1 MLNHERSTRCVVVR
15 SSTPGVFC
23 AGADL
28 KARSLLLAVLARSA
42 RSLSAGDTPT
52 PGPLRDDP
60 RHYAS
65 VVTAAPVGLY
75 GWKN

>member
-28 KARSLLLAVLARSA
+28 KARACLLAVQAC
-42 RSLSAGDTPT
+42 SAG
-52 PGPLRDDP
+52 R
-60 RHYAS
+60 
-65 VVTAAPVGLY
+65 VTAAPCVTLSLLH
-75 GWKN
+75 K